1 MYIEEVQGILNKLGG
16 YLKIVGVK
24 AGVERIPYSLHGNYF
39 LKIEDIDKPLL
50 KQAAGLMSNDHNTF
64 NLALAQRLEHFA
76 SKMGGEYAERA
87 IGVIDKLAELDNLH
101 ANKQCE
107 KEGDLK
113 NAAAKARNSL
123 KASNHSISNHN

>member
-107 KEGDLK
+107 KEEDLK
-113 NAAAKARNSL
+113 NAAAKAYNRL
-123 KASNHSISNHN
+123 KMFNL

>member
-39 LKIEDIDKPLL
+39 FKIEDIDKPLL

-76 SKMGGEYAERA
+76 SEMDSEYAECA
-87 IGVIDKLAELDNLH
+87 AEVIAALAELNKLH
-101 ANKQCE
+101 ASIQRE
-107 KEGDLK
+107 KKVAGLK
-113 NAAAKARNSL
+113 NAAAKAYNRL
-123 KASNHSISNHN
+123 KMFNL

>member
-123 KASNHSISNHN
+123 KAFKSFNQ

>member
-64 NLALAQRLEHFA
+64 L
-76 SKMGGEYAERA
+76 S
-87 IGVIDKLAELDNLH
+87 
-101 ANKQCE
+101 
-107 KEGDLK
+107 
-113 NAAAKARNSL
+113 
-123 KASNHSISNHN
+123 ASNTLQVRWVASTLNALSV

>member
-16 YLKIVGVK
+16 YLKIAGVK
-24 AGVERIPYSLHGNYF
+24 AGIERIPYSLHGNYF

-50 KQAAGLMSNDHNTF
+50 KQAAGLMSDDHNTF

-76 SKMGGEYAERA
+76 SKMGGGYAERA

-107 KEGDLK
+107 KEEDLK
-113 NAAAKARNSL
+113 NAAAKARNSF
-123 KASNHSISNHN
+123 KAFKSFNQ